1 MSTDLKPTES
11 LEKNNA
17 DNKIENNSNLRAL
30 KIIPSLIF
38 SSKDK
43 DKKCYSRV
51 INEIQTKNILFVTTD
66 FSIKDNEKKNLNP
79 GKKSKTNNN
88 ENIIKF
94 IITSESSNENK
105 ENKEKENIKNY
116 PIFINKIE
124 SSKLN
129 IYNYIIFYYS

>member
-1 MSTDLKPTES
+1 MSTDLKPTGS
-11 LEKNNA
+11 IEKNNA
-17 DNKIENNSNLRAL
+17 DNIIENNSNLRAL
-30 KIIPSLIF
+30 NIIPSLIF

-43 DKKCYSRV
+43 DKKCYSKA
-51 INEIQTKNILFVTTD
+51 INEIQTKNRLFVTTD

-79 GKKSKTNNN
+79 GKKSKINNN

-94 IITSESSNENK
+94 IITSESSN

>member
-1 MSTDLKPTES
+1 
-11 LEKNNA
+11 
-17 DNKIENNSNLRAL
+17 
-30 KIIPSLIF
+30 LIS

-43 DKKCYSRV
+43 DKKCYSRA
-51 INEIQTKNILFVTTD
+51 INEIQTKNRLFVTTD

-105 ENKEKENIKNY
+105 EKEKENIKNY

>member
-11 LEKNNA
+11 IEKNNA
-17 DNKIENNSNLRAL
+17 DNIIENNSNLRAL

-38 SSKDK
+38 YSKDK
-43 DKKCYSRV
+43 DKKCFSRV
-51 INEIQTKNILFVTTD
+51 INEIQTKNILFVSTD

-79 GKKSKTNNN
+79 GKKSKINNN

-105 ENKEKENIKNY
+105 EKEKENIKNY

-129 IYNYIIFYYS
+129 IYI

>member
-1 MSTDLKPTES
+1 MIS
-11 LEKNNA
+11 
-17 DNKIENNSNLRAL
+17 
-30 KIIPSLIF
+30 

-43 DKKCYSRV
+43 DKKCYSRA
-51 INEIQTKNILFVTTD
+51 INEIQTKNRLFVTTD

-105 ENKEKENIKNY
+105 EKENIKNN

>member
-1 MSTDLKPTES
+1 MIS
-11 LEKNNA
+11 
-17 DNKIENNSNLRAL
+17 
-30 KIIPSLIF
+30 

-43 DKKCYSRV
+43 DKKCYSRA
-51 INEIQTKNILFVTTD
+51 INEIQTNNILFVTID

-116 PIFINKIE
+116 PIFINK
-124 SSKLN
+124 
-129 IYNYIIFYYS
+129 YFR

>member
-30 KIIPSLIF
+30 KIIPSLIS

-43 DKKCYSRV
+43 DKKCYSKA
-51 INEIQTKNILFVTTD
+51 INEIQTKNRLFVTTD
-66 FSIKDNEKKNLNP
+66 FSIKDNEKKNLNL